1 MKKIVYLLLLTLPG
15 FAQKFT
21 FRPDSSAQVR
31 AGGRVLPNAWAG
43 GLNAAQYSRLRLD
56 ADTTADLVVFDRAGQ
71 RLSTYLA
78 VRQPNGQFAW
88 RYAPQYEAQFPA
100 GLTDWLLLVD
110 YDGDGRRDLFSRAPL
125 GVRVFRNVTT
135 STGAGL
141 RWEKVAD
148 PVYSIGNSG
157 EINLQVTPTDV
168 PAITD
173 LDNDGDLDLM
183 AFDISG
189 IFVEYHRNESVETSG
204 KRGLV
209 FRKINFCWGN
219 FWKEH
224 CRDFRFDID
233 CKTGRFGNGRIAD
246 GRQAA
251 DAREEATLHAG
262 NSLLVTDLTGDGRKD
277 VLFGHITCQNVAFM
291 PNTGSLREA
300 LFQTVSYE
308 YPTLNPIL
316 FPVFPAVFQ
325 EDLDFDGRPDIVAA
339 PNTTTNEGNVIDYR
353 ASNWF
358 YQNTG
363 AGPSTTLTLRQ
374 TNFLQDGMID
384 LGENAVPALL
394 DLDGDGDPDL
404 LVGYGGVR
412 SANGYR
418 GGIAFYRNIGTAQR
432 PLFDWQTDDYLGL
445 AQKFLMTDVKPF
457 VADVNG
463 DKVPDLGFAANTFK
477 GFEMRYLPNRGS
489 RGGAFTLSADE
500 AVLLPRP
507 DGVGAGDSPLFYDID
522 VDGKVDLLVGKAFQ
536 NVEFYRNTGTNAA
549 PAYTLV
555 TEDFGGL
562 PSNYLSRGLALTAAD
577 LDADGRDELLTL
589 DGDGLVR
596 IYKTWTGTGA
606 TALVADTLR
615 LDDGMN
621 AVRARLVAG
630 AVWPAVADLDADG
643 KPDLLLG
650 TVSGGI
656 RLLRNT
662 STVAVTGV
670 EPPASGTRVYPNPT
684 ERYVVVQT
692 TAAGQ
697 ADVLSLAGQVLL
709 TRTWQAGSEQL
720 LDLGTL
726 PNGLYLIRVRENQGA
741 RVWKVVL
748 RQ

>member
-21 FRPDSSAQVR
+21 FRPDSLAPVR
-31 AGGRVLPNAWAG
+31 TGGRVLPNAWAG

-56 ADTTADLVVFDRAGQ
+56 ADTTADLVVFDRAGY

-78 VRQPNGQFAW
+78 VHQPNGQFAW

-110 YDGDGRRDLFSRAPL
+110 YDGDGRRDLFTRATL

-135 STGAGL
+135 DNGPL

-148 PVYSIGNSG
+148 PLYSIGYSG
-157 EINLQVTPTDV
+157 EINLQVAASDI

-189 IFVEYHRNESVETSG
+189 NFVEYHRNESIETSG
-204 KRGLV
+204 RRGLV
-209 FRKINFCWGN
+209 FRRIDFCWGN

-233 CKTGRFGNGRIAD
+233 CKTGRFANGRLSAE
-246 GRQAA
+246 RQTSE
-251 DAREEATLHAG
+251 ARQEATLHSG
-262 NSLLVTDLTGDGRKD
+262 NALLVTDLTGDGRKD
-277 VLFGHITCQNVAFM
+277 VLFGHITCQNVAFL

-300 LFQTVSYE
+300 LFKTVSYE
-308 YPTLNPIL
+308 YPSPSPIL
-316 FPVFPAVFQ
+316 FPGFPAVFQ
-325 EDLDFDGRPDIVAA
+325 EDLDFDGRPDLVAA
-339 PNTTTNEGNVIDYR
+339 PNSTTNEGNVVDYR

-358 YQNTG
+358 YKNSE
-363 AGPSTTLTLRQ
+363 GPATTLTLQ
-374 TNFLQDGMID
+374 QKNFLQDGMID
-384 LGENAVPALL
+384 LGENAVPALA
-394 DLDGDGDPDL
+394 DLDGDGDSDL

-412 SANGYR
+412 GDNGYR
-418 GGIAFYRNIGTAQR
+418 GGITFYRNTGTAQR
-432 PLFDWQTDDYLGL
+432 PVFDWQTDDYLGL

-457 VADVNG
+457 IADVNG
-463 DKVPDLGFAANTFK
+463 DNVPDLGFVANSFK
-477 GFEMRYLPNRGS
+477 NVEMRYLPNRGTRS
-489 RGGAFTLSADE
+489 GAFALSAGE

-522 VDGKVDLLVGKAFQ
+522 TDGKIDLLVGKAFQ

-549 PAYTLV
+549 PVYRLV

-562 PSNYLSRGLALTAAD
+562 PSNFLGRGLALTATD
-577 LDADGRDELLTL
+577 LDADGKDELLTL
-589 DGDGLVR
+589 DGGGLLR
-596 IYKTWTGTGA
+596 IYKSWTGGNSIP
-606 TALVADTLR
+606 LVPDTLR
-615 LDDGMN
+615 LNDGVN
-621 AVRARLVAG
+621 APAARSVAG
-630 AVWPAVADLDADG
+630 AVWSAAADLDADG

-650 TVSGGI
+650 TLSGGI

-662 STVAVTGV
+662 SAVAVTGV
-670 EPPASGTRVYPNPT
+670 EPPASTMRVYPNPT
-684 ERYVVVQT
+684 QRFVAVQT
-692 TAAGQ
+692 STEGQ
-697 ADVLSLAGQVLL
+697 AEVRSLVGQVLL
-709 TRTWQAGSEQL
+709 TQTWRAGEDAL
-720 LDLGTL
+720 LDLGNL
-726 PNGLYLIRVRENQGA
+726 PDGMYLIRVRESQTT

-748 RQ
+748 RR